1 MSLENPNTSIRAQ
14 QEAHSKMVI
23 EQLAMDLHEAGREA
37 VEKGLTQNPGGTFVE
52 WADSPERTKEGR
64 RAQAR
69 YIWLRYQLERIEKPD
84 QRRILA
90 LDIAHPDDTG
100 GYGSDLTPPAI

>member
-1 MSLENPNTSIRAQ
+1 MNDRFKEQ
-14 QEAHSKMVI
+14 QEDHSKMVI

-37 VEKGLTQNPGGTFVE
+37 VAKGLTQNPGGAFVE
-52 WADSPERTKEGR
+52 WADAPDRTKEGR
-64 RAQAR
+64 RVQAR
-69 YIWLRYQLERIEKPD
+69 YIWLRYQLERIETPD

-100 GYGSDLTPPAI
+100 GYGLDLMRP

>member
-1 MSLENPNTSIRAQ
+1 MAEPNGSIKAQ

-37 VEKGLTQNPGGTFVE
+37 VENGLTQNPGGAFVE

-64 RAQAR
+64 RVQAALHLAALPPGA
-69 YIWLRYQLERIEKPD
+69 LRET
-84 QRRILA
+84 A
-90 LDIAHPDDTG
+90 LDTAR
-100 GYGSDLTPPAI
+100 DLS